1 MNQSAM
7 KARMATATT
16 PPAIPPAIAPTGVE
30 VVEEEEFDTL
40 SEEVEEGVEVEV
52 ELVVVEFGFIEVTL
66 PLTIHFPSPA
76 SQQVVFCS
84 PQQ

>member
-1 MNQSAM
+1 MAM
-7 KARMATATT
+7 TAT
-16 PPAIPPAIAPTGVE
+16 PPATPPAIAPTEVE
-30 VVEEEEFDTL
+30 DEEEGEEDGDGEELEVDVEEE
-40 SEEVEEGVEVEV
+40 
-52 ELVVVEFGFIEVTL
+52 LVFVDVVFGFIEVTL